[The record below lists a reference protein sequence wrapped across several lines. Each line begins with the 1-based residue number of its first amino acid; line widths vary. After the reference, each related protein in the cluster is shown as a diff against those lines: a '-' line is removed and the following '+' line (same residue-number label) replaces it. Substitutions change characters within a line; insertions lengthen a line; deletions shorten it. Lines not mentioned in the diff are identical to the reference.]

1 VIKTAR
7 IPLALGAFFVV
18 AALLAACGGGIPGNS
33 VARVDDTT
41 IKKAEFDHW
50 IGVAAKSSQQ
60 QGAPAANTTVP
71 DAPNFTKC
79 IAAARAQ
86 VPKPAKGQP
95 APTVKQLKAQC
106 LQQFNGLRDQVMQFL
121 INAQWLKGEAADQN
135 IKVTDAE
142 ITKSFNQQK
151 QQQFPKAADYQKFLK
166 SSGMTEADLRYNVEL
181 TLLSNKLRTKVTK
194 GKDKATPA
202 QISAFYAKNRKQ
214 FAKPQTRDANLVLT
228 KTQAQA
234 NAAKKALAG
243 GDSWATVAK
252 KYSTDPQTKQNGG
265 KLPGITQGQQ
275 DPAFDK
281 AVFAAK
287 KGQVTGPI
295 KTQFGYLV
303 FDVTNSTPASQQ
315 TLAQAAPQIRQQLS
329 TQGQQKALQ
338 SFVKDF
344 EKKWKDRTDCRKGFV
359 VDVCKNAPKKK
370 AQTTTAPPGAVPQQG
385 GASQQQQQP
394 PASEQPTQTT
404 QK

>member
-1 VIKTAR
+1 MIKPVR
-7 IPLALGAFFVV
+7 ILSALGAFFV
-18 AALLAACGGGIPGNS
+18 AAAVLVACGGGIPGNG

-50 IGVAAKSSQQ
+50 IVVAAKSSQQ
-60 QGAPAANTTVP
+60 QGAAARPATVP

-79 IAAARAQ
+79 VAAARKQ
-86 VPKPAKGQP
+86 QPKPAKGQP
-95 APTVKQLKAQC
+95 QTTDTQLKAQC
-106 LQQFNGLRDQVMQFL
+106 QRQYNALRDQVMPFL
-121 INAQWLKGEAADQN
+121 INAQWLQGEAADQDV
-135 IKVTDAE
+135 KVTDAE

-151 QQQFPKAADYQKFLK
+151 RQQFPKAADYQAFLK

-202 QISAFYAKNRKQ
+202 QISAFYAKNKKQ

-234 NAAKKALAG
+234 DAAKKALEG

-303 FDVTNSTPASQQ
+303 FEVSNSAPASQQ
-315 TLAQAAPQIRQQLS
+315 TLAQATPQIRQQLS

-338 SFVKDF
+338 TFVKDF
-344 EKKWKDRTDCRKGFV
+344 EKKWKDRTDCRKGYV

-370 AQTTTAPPGAVPQQG
+370 KAPTAPPGAVPQQG
-385 GASQQQQQP
+385 GGPQQQQQP